1 VDSKRKSLNALV
13 SLCPLNKWENKM
25 QEKNYINGITLK
37 EKTFDDGGSLI
48 NVGIKVDDFI
58 EQLNAIKKNSG
69 WANIV
74 IAKNREATEKGLTHH
89 MYESTFEPKDEKLF

>member
-1 VDSKRKSLNALV
+1 
-13 SLCPLNKWENKM
+13 M

-58 EQLNAIKKNSG
+58 EQLNAIKKKSG